1 MQSLDEI
8 VSNNAKVQTDFD
20 QNNGPDFDVENHGSI
35 FLLRPRTKRGS
46 EWIETNVPEGQDCIH
61 FGGAVVI
68 EPRYLANIVEGIRAD
83 GLEVL

>member
-1 MQSLDEI
+1 VQSLEEI
-8 VSNNAKVQTDFD
+8 VSNNTKVQEAFD
-20 QNNGPDFDVENHGSI
+20 QNDGPDFDVENHGSI

-68 EPRYLANIVEGIRAD
+68 EPRYLSSIVEGIRGD